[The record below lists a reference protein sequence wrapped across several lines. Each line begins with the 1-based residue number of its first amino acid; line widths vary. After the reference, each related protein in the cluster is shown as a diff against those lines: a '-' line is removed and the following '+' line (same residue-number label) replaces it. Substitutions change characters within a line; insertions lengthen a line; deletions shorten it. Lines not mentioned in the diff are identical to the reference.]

1 MKTKLALIHS
11 LILLLSILSFTAYCE
26 DNKLLFNVKDFGAIG
41 DGKNLDSKSIQET
54 INQCSKSGGGT
65 VIFPAGTY
73 LSGSIEMFSN
83 ITLQLEAGSVIKG
96 SPNLADY
103 KNMGRTSEGRN
114 RSLIYGIGVSNVA
127 ITGRGAVD
135 GNDSLFMDWNKIHP
149 DCCFDTAYTR
159 QGNKYVNAFP
169 DGPSEFKSSGRP
181 GILITFIECHNILM
195 RDVTIRNAPNWCVH
209 LACCNL
215 VDVRGVNFLN
225 SLLVPNADAIDISNC
240 KNVNISDCIMIAG
253 DDGIA
258 ISPCADGFCKEETE
272 NINVSNCTITS
283 RSSAIRIGWAEKS
296 IRKCTFQNL
305 IIYSNRGI
313 GIFVKHDE
321 VIEDLLFNNIVIN
334 TRLHTGF
341 WGIGEPIHISEIP
354 LGTWYGVP
362 QNLAKFGV
370 VRNVRFSNINIVSE
384 NCITLYAFHKNSIQ
398 NIDFT
403 NIRHYFKN
411 SPINDARGGNFELR
425 PAFDNKYAVFKHDIP
440 AFYAKN
446 VKGLQISQYD
456 LECDKD
462 LPQYCT
468 NAIFCEDFSDIKI
481 DGFYG
486 TKLNPGENHAVIHLE
501 NGEDATII
509 NCKAKP
515 GSNIFLEQKNLSK
528 GGFFMNNDLREAK
541 IPISGNSNI
550 FKCLNNLNYN

>member
-1 MKTKLALIHS
+1 
-11 LILLLSILSFTAYCE
+11 
-26 DNKLLFNVKDFGAIG
+26 
-41 DGKNLDSKSIQET
+41 
-54 INQCSKSGGGT
+54 
-65 VIFPAGTY
+65 
-73 LSGSIEMFSN
+73 
-83 ITLQLEAGSVIKG
+83 
-96 SPNLADY
+96 
-103 KNMGRTSEGRN
+103 
-114 RSLIYGIGVSNVA
+114 
-127 ITGRGAVD
+127 
-135 GNDSLFMDWNKIHP
+135 
-149 DCCFDTAYTR
+149 
-159 QGNKYVNAFP
+159 
-169 DGPSEFKSSGRP
+169 
-181 GILITFIECHNILM
+181 
-195 RDVTIRNAPNWCVH
+195 
-209 LACCNL
+209 
-215 VDVRGVNFLN
+215 
-225 SLLVPNADAIDISNC
+225 VPNADAIDISNC

>member
-1 MKTKLALIHS
+1 
-11 LILLLSILSFTAYCE
+11 
-26 DNKLLFNVKDFGAIG
+26 
-41 DGKNLDSKSIQET
+41 
-54 INQCSKSGGGT
+54 
-65 VIFPAGTY
+65 
-73 LSGSIEMFSN
+73 
-83 ITLQLEAGSVIKG
+83 
-96 SPNLADY
+96 
-103 KNMGRTSEGRN
+103 
-114 RSLIYGIGVSNVA
+114 
-127 ITGRGAVD
+127 
-135 GNDSLFMDWNKIHP
+135 
-149 DCCFDTAYTR
+149 
-159 QGNKYVNAFP
+159 
-169 DGPSEFKSSGRP
+169 
-181 GILITFIECHNILM
+181 
-195 RDVTIRNAPNWCVH
+195 
-209 LACCNL
+209 
-215 VDVRGVNFLN
+215 
-225 SLLVPNADAIDISNC
+225 
-240 KNVNISDCIMIAG
+240 
-253 DDGIA
+253 
-258 ISPCADGFCKEETE
+258 
-272 NINVSNCTITS
+272 
-283 RSSAIRIGWAEKS
+283 
-296 IRKCTFQNL
+296 
-305 IIYSNRGI
+305 
-313 GIFVKHDE
+313 
-321 VIEDLLFNNIVIN
+321 
-334 TRLHTGF
+334 LHTGF

>member
-1 MKTKLALIHS
+1 MKTNLTLIPGLAL
-11 LILLLSILSFTAYCE
+11 LLLLLSGIAKCN
-26 DNKLLFNVKDFGAIG
+26 DNKLFFNVRDFGAVG
-41 DGKNLDSKSIQET
+41 DSKSLDTKPIQDA
-54 INQCSKSGGGT
+54 ISQCSKSGGGT
-65 VIFPAGTY
+65 VIFPSGTY
-73 LSGSIEMFSN
+73 LSGSIELFSN

-114 RSLIYGIGVSNVA
+114 KSLIYAIGASNIA

-135 GNDSLFMDWNKIHP
+135 GNDSVFMDWNKIHP
-149 DCCFDTAYTR
+149 DCCFDTTYTR
-159 QGNKYVNAFP
+159 QGSKYVNAFP

-181 GILITFIECHNILM
+181 GILITFIECQNILM
-195 RDVTIRNAPNWCVH
+195 TDVTIRNAPNWCAH
-209 LACCNL
+209 LACCNY
-215 VDVRGVNFLN
+215 VEVRGVNFLN

-258 ISPCADGFCKEETE
+258 ISPCADGFCKQETE

-283 RSSAIRIGWAEKS
+283 RSSGIRIGWAEKS

-362 QNLAKFGV
+362 QNLAKFGI
-370 VRNVRFSNINIVSE
+370 VRNIRFSNINIVSE

-411 SPINDARGGNFELR
+411 SPFNNVRGGNFELR

-440 AFYAKN
+440 ALYAKG
-446 VKGLQISQYD
+446 VTGLRISQYD
-456 LECDKD
+456 LDCDKD
-462 LPQYCT
+462 LPEFYT
-468 NAIFCEDFSDIKI
+468 NAIFCEDFKDVRI
-481 DGFYG
+481 DGFSG
-486 TKLNPGENHAVIHLE
+486 TKLNPGSDHAIILLQ
-501 NGEDATII
+501 NGEDATIV
-509 NCKAKP
+509 NCKAKF
-515 GSNIFLEQKNLSK
+515 GTNVFLEQKNVTK
-528 GGFFMNNDLREAK
+528 GILMNNDLREAK
-541 IPISGNSNI
+541 TAISGTGTD
-550 FKCLNNLNYN
+550 FKSLNNINAK